1 MSYGEFRRQALDEI
15 LMMRGV
21 DAPELACEKCAG
33 LGATSYADTSTWRGG
48 VGGQAFTN
56 DVCDR
61 CWGSGQKHR
70 PWPSHRRFFQM
81 ERALAAFAADEAKGG

>member
-1 MSYGEFRRQALDEI
+1 MTRQEVFNDI
-15 LMMRGV
+15 LSCRGI
-21 DAPELACEKCAG
+21 DAPDLACEECAG
-33 LGATSYADTSTWRGG
+33 LGVKSYSDTSTWRGG
-48 VGGQAFTN
+48 VGGQAFTP

-81 ERALAAFAADEAKGG
+81 ERTLGALSASEKE